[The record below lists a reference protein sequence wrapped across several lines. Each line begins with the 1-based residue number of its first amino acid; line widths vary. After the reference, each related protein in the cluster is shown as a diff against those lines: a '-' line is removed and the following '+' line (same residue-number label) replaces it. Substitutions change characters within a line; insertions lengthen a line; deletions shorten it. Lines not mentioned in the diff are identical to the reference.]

1 MNANTSLGQP
11 DEPDD
16 LTSKILKRMLQVI
29 ITGLLMAVVLF
40 ISAGRLDWVWGWVYI
55 GVYFIGIA
63 INALVILPSNPEM
76 IAERAEIKEDAKS
89 WDKALG
95 ILIAIPTLGMLI
107 VAGLDVRFGWSAPLP
122 MAVHLIALA
131 VAALGYALFSW
142 ALASNAYFSRVVRLQ
157 MDRGHTVATG
167 GPYRYLRHPGY
178 AAMVISVLA
187 TPPVLGSLWALT
199 PAGLVAC
206 LYVLRTALEDKTL
219 RAELDGYQ
227 EYAQQVRY
235 RLVPGAW

>member
-1 MNANTSLGQP
+1 MNAHTSLGRP
-11 DEPDD
+11 DEPTD

-40 ISAGRLDWVWGWVYI
+40 ISAGRLDWVWSWVYI
-55 GVYFIGIA
+55 GTYFIGIA
-63 INALVILPSNPEM
+63 INALVILPRNPEM
-76 IAERAEIKEDAKS
+76 IAERAEIKEDAKG
-89 WDKALG
+89 WDKTLG

-122 MAVHLIALA
+122 VAVHLIALA
-131 VAALGYALFSW
+131 IGALGSALFSW

-167 GPYRYLRHPGY
+167 GPYRHVRHPGY
-178 AAMVISVLA
+178 AAMVISSLA
-187 TPPVLGSLWALT
+187 TPPMLGSLWALI
-199 PAGLVAC
+199 PAGLIAC
-206 LYVLRTALEDKTL
+206 LYVVRTALEDKTL
-219 RAELDGYQ
+219 QAELAGYQ
-227 EYAQQVRY
+227 DYARQVRY

>member
-1 MNANTSLGQP
+1 MNADTSIERP

-16 LTSKILKRMLQVI
+16 LTPKILKRMLQVI

-63 INALVILPSNPEM
+63 INALVILPGNPEM

-167 GPYRYLRHPGY
+167 GPYRYLRPGY

-187 TPPVLGSLWALT
+187 TPPVLGSLWALI

>member
-1 MNANTSLGQP
+1 MNANTSIGRP

-16 LTSKILKRMLQVI
+16 LTPKILKRMLQVI

-63 INALVILPSNPEM
+63 INALVILPGNPEM

-95 ILIAIPTLGMLI
+95 ILIGIPTLGMLI

-187 TPPVLGSLWALT
+187 TPPVLGSLWALI

-206 LYVLRTALEDKTL
+206 LYVIRTALEDKTL
-219 RAELDGYQ
+219 QAELGGYQ

-235 RLVPGAW
+235 RLMPGAW

>member
-1 MNANTSLGQP
+1 MNADTSIERP

-16 LTSKILKRMLQVI
+16 LTPKILKRMLQVI
-29 ITGLLMAVVLF
+29 TTGLLMAAVLF

-63 INALVILPSNPEM
+63 INALVILPRNPEM
-76 IAERAEIKEDAKS
+76 IAERAEIKGDAKG

-95 ILIAIPTLGMLI
+95 FLIGSATLGMLI
-107 VAGLDVRFGWSAPLP
+107 VAGLDVRFGWSARLP
-122 MAVHLIALA
+122 AAVHLIALA

-142 ALASNAYFSRVVRLQ
+142 ALASNPYFSRVVRLQ
-157 MDRGHTVATG
+157 MDRGHTVAAG
-167 GPYRYLRHPGY
+167 GPYRYVRHPGY
-178 AAMVISVLA
+178 AAMVISLLA
-187 TPPVLGSLWALT
+187 TPPVLGSLWALI

-206 LYVLRTALEDKTL
+206 LYVIRTALEDKTL

-227 EYAQQVRY
+227 EYTQQVRY